1 MKKTYVLD
9 TNILMTSPN
18 ALFGFADND
27 VVITGT
33 TLQELDAH
41 KGDSGERGYNTRET
55 VRLLE
60 SLRKQGSLID
70 GVKTWDNGRVM
81 LEPDMVDASVLP
93 LGYSI
98 DVPDNRIIA
107 TVLKMGKSDKYQTP
121 VILVTNDLSMKIN
134 ASACGAQVE
143 GYRNESIESES
154 STAYTGKRFI
164 NTVTDEDIDK
174 LYAAKE
180 DGVDAAFTGLNDL
193 VENEYLIMKGATK
206 SVIGIYRGGRVY
218 VVDAK
223 RVQTYMDIKPR
234 NASQRMLMHALC
246 APVDQ
251 IPLVIAKGPAGT
263 GKTLLSIAS
272 GLAQTYNKIGYGL
285 PGSGS
290 RRNDFGYDQILITR
304 SNTISDNDLGFLPGD
319 LEEKMSPLIAPFM
332 DNMKT
337 IFEGKEHD
345 LTLAKNQID
354 FVMEKGIVQIEA
366 VGYLRG
372 RSISHSFLIVDEAQ
386 NLTVNQALEI
396 VTRAGENTK
405 VVLLGDPNQIDARYL
420 DKRNNGLVFTA
431 EKMKGSP
438 LCAQITFE
446 EDEAQRSALCIEA
459 AKRLTVK

>member
-41 KGDSGERGYNTRET
+41 KGDPGERGYNTRET

-60 SLRKQGSLID
+60 SLRKQGSLIE
-70 GVKTWDNGRVM
+70 GVKTWDGGRIM

-93 LGYSI
+93 IGYNI
-98 DVPDNRIIA
+98 EVPDNRIIA
-107 TVLKMGKSDKYQTP
+107 TVLKMGQSEKYQMP

-134 ASACGAQVE
+134 ASACGALVE
-143 GYRNESIESES
+143 GYRNESIESS
-154 STAYTGKRFI
+154 SNEQYSGKRFI
-164 NTVTDEDIDK
+164 DTVTDEDIDN
-174 LYAAKE
+174 LYAAGKE
-180 DGVDAAFTGLNDL
+180 GVEAAFTGTDDL
-193 VENEYLIMKGATK
+193 VENEYLIMKGASK
-206 SVIGIYRGGRVY
+206 SAIGIHRNGRIY
-218 VVDAK
+218 IVDAK
-223 RVQTYMDIKPR
+223 SVPAYRDIKPR
-234 NASQRMLMHALC
+234 NASQRMLMHALN
-246 APVDQ
+246 APVDE

-263 GKTLLSIAS
+263 GKTMLAIAC
-272 GLAQTYNKIGYGL
+272 GLAHTYNKL
-285 PGSGS
+285 SRSSGKYED
-290 RRNDFGYDQILITR
+290 NDYDQILITR

-319 LEEKMSPLIAPFM
+319 LEEKMSPLVAPFM
-332 DNMKT
+332 DNMQT
-337 IFEGKEHD
+337 IFAGKEHD
-345 LTLAKNQID
+345 LATAKQQID
-354 FVMEKGIVQIEA
+354 FVMERGFVRIEA

-372 RSISHSFLIVDEAQ
+372 RSISRSYLIVDEAQ

-396 VTRAGENTK
+396 VTRAGEGTK

-459 AKRLTVK
+459 AKRLTVH

>member
-41 KGDSGERGYNTRET
+41 KGDPGERGYNTRET

-60 SLRKQGSLID
+60 SLRKQGSLIE
-70 GVKTWDNGRVM
+70 GVKTWDGGCIM

-93 LGYSI
+93 TGYNI

-107 TVLKMGKSDKYQTP
+107 TVLKMGQSEKYQMP

-134 ASACGAQVE
+134 ASACGALVE
-143 GYRNESIESES
+143 GYRNESIESS
-154 STAYTGKRFI
+154 SNEQYSGKRFI
-164 NTVTDEDIDK
+164 DTVTDEDIDS
-174 LYAAKE
+174 LYAAGKE
-180 DGVDAAFTGLNDL
+180 GVEAAFTGADNL
-193 VENEYLIMKGATK
+193 VENEYLIMKGSNK
-206 SVIGIYRGGRVY
+206 SAIGIHRNGRIY
-218 VVDAK
+218 IVDAK
-223 RVQTYMDIKPR
+223 SVPAYRDIKPR
-234 NASQRMLMHALC
+234 NASQRMLMHALN
-246 APVDQ
+246 APVNE

-263 GKTLLSIAS
+263 GKTMLAIAC
-272 GLAQTYNKIGYGL
+272 GLAHTYNKL
-285 PGSGS
+285 S
-290 RRNDFGYDQILITR
+290 RSSSRYEDNDYDQILITR

-319 LEEKMSPLIAPFM
+319 LEEKMSPLVAPFM
-332 DNMKT
+332 DNMQT
-337 IFEGKEHD
+337 IFAGKEHD
-345 LTLAKNQID
+345 LATAKQQID
-354 FVMEKGIVQIEA
+354 FVMERGFVRIEA

-372 RSISHSFLIVDEAQ
+372 RSISRSYLIVDEAQ

-396 VTRAGENTK
+396 VTRAGEGTK

-459 AKRLTVK
+459 TKRLTVH

>member
-33 TLQELDAH
+33 TLQKLDAH
-41 KGDSGERGYNTRET
+41 KGDPGERGYNTRET

-60 SLRKQGSLID
+60 SLRKQGSLIE
-70 GVKTWDNGRVM
+70 GVKTWDGGRIM

-93 LGYSI
+93 AGYNI
-98 DVPDNRIIA
+98 EVPDNRIIA
-107 TVLKMGKSDKYQTP
+107 TVLKMGQSEKYQMP

-134 ASACGAQVE
+134 ASACGALVE
-143 GYRNESIESES
+143 GYRNESIESS
-154 STAYTGKRFI
+154 SNEQYSGKRFI
-164 NTVTDEDIDK
+164 DTVTDEDIDN
-174 LYAAKE
+174 LYAAGKE
-180 DGVDAAFTGLNDL
+180 GVEAIFTGVDDL
-193 VENEYLIMKGATK
+193 VENEYLIMKGSSK
-206 SVIGIYRGGRVY
+206 SAIGIHRNGRIY
-218 VVDAK
+218 IVDAK
-223 RVQTYMDIKPR
+223 SVPAYRDIKPR
-234 NASQRMLMHALC
+234 NASQRMLMHALN
-246 APVDQ
+246 APVDE

-263 GKTLLSIAS
+263 GKTMLAIAC
-272 GLAQTYNKIGYGL
+272 GLAHTYNKL
-285 PGSGS
+285 S
-290 RRNDFGYDQILITR
+290 RSSSKYEDNDYDQILITR

-319 LEEKMSPLIAPFM
+319 LEEKMSPLVAPFM
-332 DNMKT
+332 DNMQT
-337 IFEGKEHD
+337 IFAGKEHD
-345 LTLAKNQID
+345 LATAKQQID
-354 FVMEKGIVQIEA
+354 FVMERGFVRIEA

-372 RSISHSFLIVDEAQ
+372 RSISRSYLIVDEAQ

-396 VTRAGENTK
+396 VTRAGEGTK

-459 AKRLTVK
+459 AKRLTVY

>member
-41 KGDSGERGYNTRET
+41 KGDPGERGYNTRET

-60 SLRKQGSLID
+60 SLRKQGSLIE
-70 GVKTWDNGRVM
+70 GVKTWDGGRIM

-93 LGYSI
+93 TGYNI
-98 DVPDNRIIA
+98 EVPDNRIIA
-107 TVLKMGKSDKYQTP
+107 TVLKMGQSEKYQMP

-134 ASACGAQVE
+134 ASACGALVE
-143 GYRNESIESES
+143 GYRNESIESS
-154 STAYTGKRFI
+154 SNEQYSGKRFI
-164 NTVTDEDIDK
+164 DTVTDEDIDN
-174 LYAAKE
+174 LYAAGKE
-180 DGVDAAFTGLNDL
+180 GVESIFIGVDDL
-193 VENEYLIMKGATK
+193 VENEYLIMKGSSK
-206 SVIGIYRGGRVY
+206 SAIGIHRNGRIY
-218 VVDAK
+218 IVDAK
-223 RVQTYMDIKPR
+223 SVPAYRDIKPR
-234 NASQRMLMHALC
+234 NASQRMLMHALN
-246 APVDQ
+246 APVDE

-263 GKTLLSIAS
+263 GKTMLAIAC
-272 GLAQTYNKIGYGL
+272 GLAHTYNKL
-285 PGSGS
+285 SRSSGKYED
-290 RRNDFGYDQILITR
+290 NDYDQILITR

-319 LEEKMSPLIAPFM
+319 LEEKMSPLVAPFM
-332 DNMKT
+332 DNMQT
-337 IFEGKEHD
+337 IFAGKEHD
-345 LTLAKNQID
+345 LATAKQQID
-354 FVMEKGIVQIEA
+354 FVMERGFVRIEA

-372 RSISHSFLIVDEAQ
+372 RSISRSYLIVDEAQ

-396 VTRAGENTK
+396 VTRAGEGTK

-459 AKRLTVK
+459 AKRLTVH

>member
-41 KGDSGERGYNTRET
+41 KGDPGERGYNTRET

-60 SLRKQGSLID
+60 SLRKQGSLIE
-70 GVKTWDNGRVM
+70 GVKTWDGGRIM

-93 LGYSI
+93 TGYNI
-98 DVPDNRIIA
+98 EVPGNRIIA
-107 TVLKMGKSDKYQTP
+107 TVLKMGQSEKYQMP

-134 ASACGAQVE
+134 ASACGALVE
-143 GYRNESIESES
+143 GYRNESIESS
-154 STAYTGKRFI
+154 SNEQYSGKRFI
-164 NTVTDEDIDK
+164 DTVTDEDIDN
-174 LYAAKE
+174 LYAAGKE
-180 DGVDAAFTGLNDL
+180 GVEAAFTGSDDL
-193 VENEYLIMKGATK
+193 VENEYLIMKGSSK
-206 SVIGIYRGGRVY
+206 SAIGIHRNGRIY
-218 VVDAK
+218 IVDAK
-223 RVQTYMDIKPR
+223 SVPAYHDIKPR
-234 NASQRMLMHALC
+234 NASQRMLMHALN
-246 APVDQ
+246 APVDE

-263 GKTLLSIAS
+263 GKTMLAIAC
-272 GLAQTYNKIGYGL
+272 GLAHTYNKL
-285 PGSGS
+285 S
-290 RRNDFGYDQILITR
+290 RSSSKYEDNDYDQILITR

-319 LEEKMSPLIAPFM
+319 LEEKMSPLVAPFM
-332 DNMKT
+332 DNMQT
-337 IFEGKEHD
+337 IFAGKEHD
-345 LTLAKNQID
+345 LATAKQQID
-354 FVMEKGIVQIEA
+354 FVMERGFVRIEA

-372 RSISHSFLIVDEAQ
+372 RSISRSYWIVDEAQ

-396 VTRAGENTK
+396 VTRAGEGTK

-459 AKRLTVK
+459 AKRLTVH